1 MRKIYAG
8 DSEFG
13 ICVYRALIVLM
24 VICFNDSAKGACGL
38 FVPCLG
44 SVLVDQI
51 KSTSLEAI

>member
-1 MRKIYAG
+1 MRKLYAG

-44 SVLVDQI
+44 SMLVD
-51 KSTSLEAI
+51 